1 MDDRRQAA
9 AKRLKDRRDFRSH
22 LSVYLVV
29 NVLLVAIWALSG
41 AGYFW
46 PIWAM
51 LGWGVGLVFHWWD
64 AYMHKPITEEQI
76 EREMDRVAR

>member
-9 AKRLKDRRDFRSH
+9 AKRLKDKRDFRSH

-41 AGYFW
+41 TGYFW

-51 LGWGVGLVFHWWD
+51 LGWGVALVFHWWD
-64 AYMHKPITEEQI
+64 VYMHKPITEEQI